1 MNNNGIITGNAY
13 DYVLWR
19 GDLSFDQSPLNEVDI
34 FLFSQ
39 ISIPDFSGI
48 IDRNESTVTLE
59 KAMQNYF
66 EMHTDDVRNLGV
78 LQSDVVL
85 PALKAM
91 SKSMRY
97 KNLRLS
103 RYVKR
108 IRRDKAEQFCG
119 ITVEDPGKFVCIAFQ
134 GTDDTIIGWKEDFT
148 LAAKEAVAAHLD
160 AVKYV
165 NNAIGGSDAPKVYI
179 CGHSKG
185 GNLAL
190 YSAVNCAPE
199 IRDRITL
206 ALNFDGPGFRSE
218 FFENDAYD
226 EIKGRL
232 VTIVSCN
239 STIGLILKRA
249 GKLAIAKTGIA
260 GPAAHDAFN
269 WNVMGPKFVKTTRL
283 SKPSE
288 RFDKLIDDVLENMD
302 EKTRMA
308 FIDEL
313 FDILLSTGAVT
324 LTDLQ
329 DMPFNE
335 KANLLIRVTQ
345 DKQVSAFIR
354 NVVECM
360 FR

>member
-1 MNNNGIITGNAY
+1 MGNAY
-13 DYVLWR
+13 DYVQWR
-19 GDLSFDQSPLNEVDI
+19 SDLTFEQSPLNEVDI
-34 FLFSQ
+34 FLFTQ
-39 ISIPDFSGI
+39 ISVPDFSGI
-48 IDRNESTVTLE
+48 IAKDETAVTLE
-59 KAMQNYF
+59 KAVQRYF
-66 EMHTDDVRNLGV
+66 ETHNTHVHNLGV
-78 LQSDVVL
+78 LQSDIVL
-85 PALKAM
+85 PVLKIM
-91 SKSMRY
+91 SKSARY
-97 KNLRLS
+97 KNLQLS
-103 RYVKR
+103 RYITR
-108 IRRDKAEQFCG
+108 IRREKAEQFCG
-119 ITVEDPGKFVCIAFQ
+119 ITIENPGKFVCIAFQ
-134 GTDDTIIGWKEDFT
+134 GTDDTIIGWKEDFS
-148 LAAKEAVAAHLD
+148 LAAKAVVASHLD

-165 NNAIGGSDAPKVYI
+165 KKVLETSDAPKVYI

-335 KANLLIRVTQ
+335 KANLIIRVTQ